1 MEQKR
6 NGHMQHKLIFKLFLE
21 GARELKVK
29 SDYIPDELDL
39 KIIALLQKD
48 GRTSTQDLAREFN
61 STSSTIR
68 KRIRHL
74 EETGTMR
81 VVAVT
86 DFTAAGYDLLL
97 AIGIEV
103 ESRSAEAV
111 GEDLAKLPEVF
122 SVNLTT
128 GANDIEILVG
138 ARSFD
143 ELQYFLHQEVAH
155 IEGIGR
161 LYPGLTIEV
170 YKYQSEMVP
179 SL

>member
-1 MEQKR
+1 MGPEQ
-6 NGHMQHKLIFKLFLE
+6 
-21 GARELKVK
+21 ELQP
-29 SDYIPDELDL
+29 STEYIPDELDL
-39 KIIALLQKD
+39 KIIALLQED
-48 GRTSTQDLAREFN
+48 GRMSTQDIAGALD

-68 KRIRHL
+68 KRIRRL

-86 DFTAAGYDLLL
+86 DFAAAGYDVLL

-111 GEDLAKLPEVF
+111 GLDLAALPEVF

-128 GANDIEILVG
+128 GSHDIEILVG

-143 ELQYFLHQEVAH
+143 ELATFLHEEVSH
-155 IEGIGR
+155 IDGIGR
-161 LYPGLTIEV
+161 LSPGLTVEV
-170 YKYQSEMVP
+170 YKYQSEVVP
-179 SL
+179 QLE

>member
-1 MEQKR
+1 
-6 NGHMQHKLIFKLFLE
+6 MQNE
-21 GARELKVK
+21 DELKNTG
-29 SDYIPDELDL
+29 YIPDELDM
-39 KIIALLQKD
+39 KIIRLLQED
-48 GRTSTQDLAREFN
+48 GRTSTQDIAKAFN

-68 KRIRHL
+68 KRIRRL
-74 EETGTMR
+74 EETGTMK

-86 DFTAAGYDLLL
+86 DFSAAGYDLLL

-103 ESRSAEAV
+103 ESRSAEDVAM
-111 GEDLAKLPEVF
+111 DLTALPEVF
-122 SVNLTT
+122 SVNLTP

-138 ARSFD
+138 ARSFE
-143 ELQYFLHQEVAH
+143 ELSVFLHHDVAN

-161 LYPGLTIEV
+161 LFPGLTIEV

>member
-1 MEQKR
+1 MEDEA
-6 NGHMQHKLIFKLFLE
+6 G
-21 GARELKVK
+21 LKTNE
-29 SDYIPDELDL
+29 YIPDDLDM
-39 KIIALLQKD
+39 KIIRLLQED
-48 GRTSTQDLAREFN
+48 GRTSTQDIAKELN

-68 KRIRHL
+68 KRIRRL
-74 EETGTMR
+74 EDTGTMK

-86 DFTAAGYDLLL
+86 DFAAAGYDLLL

-103 ESRSAEAV
+103 DSRSAEDVAM
-111 GEDLAKLPEVF
+111 DLAELPEVF

-128 GANDIEILVG
+128 GANDIELLVG

-143 ELQYFLHQEVAH
+143 ELSVFLHKEVAG

-161 LYPGLTIEV
+161 LFPGLTIEV

-179 SL
+179 NL

>member
-1 MEQKR
+1 MNVQESAT
-6 NGHMQHKLIFKLFLE
+6 NMSSYL
-21 GARELKVK
+21 
-29 SDYIPDELDL
+29 PDELDL

-48 GRTSTQDLAREFN
+48 GRMSTQDIAASLD

-68 KRIRHL
+68 KRIRKL

-103 ESRSAEAV
+103 ESRDAEAV
-111 GEDLAKLPEVF
+111 GIDLAELPEVF
-122 SVNLTT
+122 AVNLTT
-128 GANDIEILVG
+128 GSFDLEILVG
-138 ARSFD
+138 ARSFS
-143 ELQYFLHQEVAH
+143 ELAIFLHEEVAQ
-155 IEGIGR
+155 IQGIGR
-161 LYPGLTIEV
+161 LSPGLTVEV

-179 SL
+179 KL

>member
-1 MEQKR
+1 VKFWSFHAKIEGMLIVGPEQ
-6 NGHMQHKLIFKLFLE
+6 
-21 GARELKVK
+21 ELQP
-29 SDYIPDELDL
+29 STEYIPDELDL
-39 KIIALLQKD
+39 KIIALLQED
-48 GRTSTQDLAREFN
+48 GRMSTQDIAGALD

-68 KRIRHL
+68 KRIRRL

-86 DFTAAGYDLLL
+86 DFAAAGYDVLL

-111 GEDLAKLPEVF
+111 GLDLAALPEVF

-128 GANDIEILVG
+128 GSHDIEILVG

-143 ELQYFLHQEVAH
+143 ELATFLHEEVSH
-155 IEGIGR
+155 IDGIGR
-161 LYPGLTIEV
+161 LSPGLTVEV
-170 YKYQSEMVP
+170 YKYQSEVVP
-179 SL
+179 QLE